1 MPTSALPRSQL
12 HRLTDPNAFWWAAGI
27 EDSFITAP
35 WPATGRTL
43 DEYEVT
49 DHYERF
55 REDIG
60 LMAHLGVSAAR
71 YGIPWHRINPAPG
84 VWNWDWSERALDCLL
99 ENNIAPIVDL
109 VHYGVPDWIEGAFV
123 NPDFAARMA
132 EYSFRAAEKFR
143 GRIHWWTPL
152 NEPRI
157 TAWFC
162 GKTGTWP
169 PYKRGWR
176 GFVQVLAAL
185 CQGITQSSAALRQA
199 DSENVLFHVD
209 AANNWLA
216 PQPDEP
222 LLREAT
228 AFRESLVFLAL
239 DLIAGR
245 VDDEHALRP
254 WLHKQ
259 GLPASTCDWFRERP
273 TSLDIIGIN
282 LYPMLSQK
290 QFVRTASGR
299 VRIRFPYGGS
309 GMLERIVESYWK
321 RYKRPMMI
329 AETAGR
335 GRVTRRAQ
343 WLRDSVRG
351 VRNLRERGV
360 PLVGYTWWPL
370 FDLVSWSYRQSQA
383 PLRNFLVPMG
393 LWELDHATLE
403 RRTTSLVDDYRALAQ
418 AESAP
423 VGELMLREEH

>member
-1 MPTSALPRSQL
+1 MSSALPQSQL
-12 HRLTDPNAFWWAAGI
+12 RHLTDPQAFWWAAGI

-49 DHYERF
+49 GHYERY

-60 LMAHLGVSAAR
+60 LMASLGLSAAR
-71 YGIPWHRINPAPG
+71 YGIPWHRISPAPG
-84 VWNWDWSERALDCLL
+84 TWDWDWSERALDALL
-99 ENNIAPIVDL
+99 EKGIAPIVDL
-109 VHYGVPDWIEGAFV
+109 VHYGVPDWIEGAYLH
-123 NPDFAARMA
+123 PDFPARMA

-143 GRIHWWTPL
+143 GRVHWWTPL

-176 GFVQVLAAL
+176 GFAQVLVAL
-185 CQGITQSSAALRQA
+185 CRGIVEASAALRAA

-209 AANNWLA
+209 AANNWL
-216 PQPDEP
+216 PPHPDES
-222 LLREAT
+222 LLHEMT
-228 AFRESLVFLAL
+228 AFREDLVFLAL
-239 DLIAGR
+239 DLISGR
-245 VDDEHALRP
+245 VYSEHALHG
-254 WLHKQ
+254 WLGRQ
-259 GLPASTCDWFRERP
+259 GVPPSTLEWFREQP
-273 TSLDIIGIN
+273 TMLDIIGVN

-290 QFVRTASGR
+290 QFVRTPGGR
-299 VRIRFPYGGS
+299 VRIRFPYGGAP
-309 GMLERIVESYWK
+309 MLERIVESYWK
-321 RYKRPMMI
+321 RYRRPMMI

-335 GRVTRRAQ
+335 GRVSRRAE
-343 WLRDSVRG
+343 WLRDSVAG
-351 VRNLRERGV
+351 VKNLRERGV

-370 FDLVSWSYRQSQA
+370 FDLVAWSYRQSSA
-383 PLRNFLVPMG
+383 PLQNFLVPMG

-418 AESAP
+418 GGASA
-423 VGELMLREEH
+423 VGLLAPLPALA